1 MAVLRPSR
9 RPRVR
14 QLRHGRLLAADEQQ
28 RFDFDGAV

>member
-28 RFDFDGAV
+28 WRFDGAV